1 MEPGLSP
8 GYRHEEEEEGK
19 EGLEEEEEEALA
31 SSIPG
36 FVADYMSGLRE
47 GYKEPYSQQAG
58 CIISLTLIGVA
69 LLLDLLGHTH
79 TRTQYL

>member
-1 MEPGLSP
+1 
-8 GYRHEEEEEGK
+8 
-19 EGLEEEEEEALA
+19 
-31 SSIPG
+31 
-36 FVADYMSGLRE
+36 MSGLRE